1 MARSELD
8 KLLAATETKR
18 TSDASRSGLTRL
30 MAKVLRLSRTP
41 KALPVAAHAP
51 PPLPKSRAVQ
61 PEVTTAAKLL
71 KAAPVVPAVERV
83 LLRGTGDL
91 GRLAAQVDQL
101 QRSIRPAIA
110 PVALKTKSN
119 STGSTA
125 AGTGSSGIVKII
137 SQVLGGSGL
146 GSIVSGIAG
155 LFAGGTPDAPAPLY
169 RFSLP
174 QSVSV
179 EAGVTRRGQFVP
191 VHYSQ
196 NGQARPNETPRP
208 APHAIAVDTRWFM
221 DHSEDIA
228 SAVKEAML
236 HSHSINDVVVDL

>member
-8 KLLAATETKR
+8 KLVAATAGKGAA
-18 TSDASRSGLTRL
+18 DNGRSSFTRL
-30 MAKVLRLSRTP
+30 MAEVLKLSRTP
-41 KALPVAAHAP
+41 QKATVTAPAP
-51 PPLPKSRAVQ
+51 PALPKSRTVQ

-71 KAAPVVPAVERV
+71 KAAPVAPTVEKV
-83 LLRGTGDL
+83 LLSGNTDL
-91 GRLAAQVDQL
+91 GRLAAQVTQL
-101 QRSIRPAIA
+101 RRSITPEVA
-110 PVALKTKSN
+110 PVAVRTRSSAASN
-119 STGSTA
+119 SAGS
-125 AGTGSSGIVKII
+125 TGSSGIVKII

-155 LFAGGTPDAPAPLY
+155 LFAGGPPDAPDPLY

-174 QSVSV
+174 QAVSV
-179 EAGVTRRGQFVP
+179 EAGVTRSGQFVP
-191 VHYSQ
+191 VNYSQ
-196 NGQARPNETPRP
+196 GGQARPNE
-208 APHAIAVDTRWFM
+208 APQAPPQPMTVDTRWFL